1 MFERYTEKARRT
13 IFFAR
18 YEASQLGSPYIETEH
33 ILLGLLREDEALIH
47 RLLPNADYESIREQV
62 VSHIPIGKKVSTSV
76 DLKLSNEGKRV
87 LAYAAEEA
95 ERLADRHIGN
105 EHLLLGLLREQ
116 KSYAAQILQ
125 QCGADLPVLRAR
137 ISELPNPWDD
147 PKNYP
152 FRGSKAW
159 RETVEIHGSAWDGEY
174 VIAMVSDCR
183 RFLWQKQ
190 VFTAPDMVV
199 RRSDGRISFDRKLAE
214 DSANFELVEG
224 GWNEVG
230 CIICH
235 WQLMESENPVH
246 GTGYTNG
253 RDWLCTECYEKFL
266 APGSGAKAS

>member
-1 MFERYTEKARRT
+1 MFERYTDKAGRT

-18 YEASQLGSPYIETEH
+18 YEASQFGSPYIETEH
-33 ILLGLLREDEALIH
+33 ILLGLLREDKALIH
-47 RLLPNADYESIREQV
+47 RLLPKADYQSIREQV
-62 VSHIPIGKKVSTSV
+62 VSHIPTVNKVSTSS
-76 DLKLSNEGKRV
+76 DLPLSNGGKRA

-116 KSYAAQILQ
+116 KSYAARILQ

-137 ISELPNPWDD
+137 ISEVPKPWDD
-147 PKNYP
+147 PKSYP
-152 FRGSKAW
+152 FRGSKPAE
-159 RETVEIHGSAWDGEY
+159 ETVEIHGSAWDSEY

-199 RRSDGRISFDRKLAE
+199 RRADGRISFDRKLAE
-214 DSANFELVEG
+214 DSANFELVER
-224 GWNEVG
+224 GWKEVG

-235 WQLMESENPVH
+235 WQLTESENPVQ